1 MNTKNSPIKGK
12 AYEYAC
18 VLAVNDIISSIRPV
32 EIVNNSSLD
41 IAKSHF
47 NNDISDLE
55 RRNMLLSA
63 KAGVQVIIQMEP
75 RMYDGKDKLTISL
88 QPDTVATK
96 KGDIRDVLIIRRSI
110 KWEIGISLK
119 HNHAALKHSRLS
131 PKIDFG
137 KEWFNCPCSE
147 EYFKEI
153 NKIFSFLA
161 ESKKQG
167 KKWSDFGKGKEFFV
181 YRPVLMTFMKEFR
194 RLAET
199 KNITSKLIKYLIGS
213 NGRDYYKM
221 IHYDNHIVT
230 ITPFNLY
237 GTLNQNG
244 ENAIPLK
251 KIPPVRLPK
260 RILSM
265 DFKEKSSST
274 LILSM
279 DEGWQI
285 SFRIHNASTFVE
297 PSLKFDI
304 QLKGQPADLFYINAT
319 W

>member
-32 EIVNNSSLD
+32 EIVDNSSLD

-181 YRPVLMTFMKEFR
+181 YRPVLMMFMKEFK

>member
-18 VLAVNDIISSIRPV
+18 VLAVNDLISSIRPV
-32 EIVNNSSLD
+32 EIVDNSSLE

-55 RRNMLLSA
+55 RRNMSLSA

-181 YRPVLMTFMKEFR
+181 YRPVLMAFMKEFT
-194 RLAET
+194 RLADK

-237 GTLNQNG
+237 GTLNQKG
-244 ENAIPLK
+244 ENATPLK
-251 KIPPVRLPK
+251 TIPPVRLPK
-260 RILSM
+260 KILCM

-304 QLKGQPADLFYINAT
+304 QLKGQPANLFYINAT

>member
-32 EIVNNSSLD
+32 EFVDNSSLD

-181 YRPVLMTFMKEFR
+181 YRPVLMMFMKEFK

-244 ENAIPLK
+244 ENATPLK

-297 PSLKFDI
+297 SSLKFDI

>member
-32 EIVNNSSLD
+32 EIVDNSSLD

-181 YRPVLMTFMKEFR
+181 YRPVLMMFMKEFK

-244 ENAIPLK
+244 ENATPLK

-265 DFKEKSSST
+265 DFKENSSST

-285 SFRIHNASTFVE
+285 SFRIHNASTYVE

>member
-32 EIVNNSSLD
+32 EIVDNSSLD

-181 YRPVLMTFMKEFR
+181 YRPVLMMFMKEFK

-244 ENAIPLK
+244 ENATPLK